1 MDSYTGT
8 FELVDL
14 NSIIIDHRYQRDL
27 KPALVAAIATDP
39 RWELFGIPVCF
50 KRSNGMLYCAD
61 GQQRI
66 TGMKQSQTPPQKIP
80 VTWFAVEGLDDE
92 AAAFVQINEFR
103 KSLTALEKHKGKIV
117 AKEPSTLAIERA
129 VETVGLTIGGGG
141 VGSSG
146 DSRTISAVSALYAIY
161 NALGEEGLVQTL
173 VVCRDS
179 WEDDSGAFSTFIMRG
194 VAEIIAE
201 QNGSYERQRLT
212 RALQKTTV
220 PQVLRQADAYR
231 FDLGGSKQK
240 NVRRAFKH
248 LAKV

>member
-1 MDSYTGT
+1 MDGYTGT

-14 NSIIIDHRYQRDL
+14 NTIIVDHRYQREL

-39 RWELFGIPVCF
+39 RWELFGVPVLF
-50 KRSNGMLYCAD
+50 KRGNGMLYVAD

-66 TGMKQSQTPPQKIP
+66 TGLKQSQSPPKKIP
-80 VTWFAVEGLDDE
+80 AVWFPVTGLDDE

-117 AKEPSTLAIERA
+117 AKDPSTLAIERA
-129 VETVGLTIGGGG
+129 ADTVGVTIGGGTG
-141 VGSSG
+141 GSA
-146 DSRTISAVSALYAIY
+146 DARTVTAVAALYQVY
-161 NALGEEGLVQTL
+161 NDLGEEGLVQTL
-173 VVCRDS
+173 VVCRDAFA
-179 WEDDSGAFSTFIMRG
+179 DDSGAFGASILRG

-201 QNGSYERQRLT
+201 QNGAYERQKLT

-220 PQVLRQADAYR
+220 PQILRQADALR

-240 NVRRAFKH
+240 NIRRAIKH

>member
-8 FELVDL
+8 FELVQL
-14 NSIIIDHRYQRDL
+14 NTLIVDHRYQRDL

-39 RWELFGIPVCF
+39 RWELFGVPVLF
-50 KRSNGMLYCAD
+50 KRSNGMLYVAD

-66 TGMKQSQTPPQKIP
+66 TGLKQSQNPPKQIPAVWFP
-80 VTWFAVEGLDDE
+80 VTGLDDE

-117 AKEPSTLAIERA
+117 AKDPSTLAIERA
-129 VETVGLTIGGGG
+129 AETVGITIGGAT
-141 VGSSG
+141 GSA
-146 DSRTISAVSALYAIY
+146 DARTVSAVAALYRIY
-161 NALGEEGLVQTL
+161 NDLGEEGLVQTL

-179 WEDDSGAFSTFIMRG
+179 FADDSGAFGSTIMRG

-201 QNGSYERQRLT
+201 QDGAYERQKLT
-212 RALQKTTV
+212 RALQKTNV
-220 PQVLRQADAYR
+220 PQILRQADALR

-240 NVRRAFKH
+240 NIRRAIKT
-248 LAKV
+248 LTKV